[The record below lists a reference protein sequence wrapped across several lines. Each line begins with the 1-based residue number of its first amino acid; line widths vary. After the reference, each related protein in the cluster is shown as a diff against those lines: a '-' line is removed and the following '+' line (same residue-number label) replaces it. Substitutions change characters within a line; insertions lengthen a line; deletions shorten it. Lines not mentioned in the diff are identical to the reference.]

1 MYILH
6 KQTHTHGFK
15 YEIPVTLSLE
25 VRTIVPHYSEI
36 PNSIMST
43 YCSLCYT
50 IILESQFIATEYTDR
65 TLAYHS
71 ENLITGPKRDFKK
84 LKLTDTDVR
93 GHILQKAQHTP
104 KT

>member
-6 KQTHTHGFK
+6 KQTYTHGFK

-36 PNSIMST
+36 PNSILST

-50 IILESQFIATEYTDR
+50 IILGVSI
-65 TLAYHS
+65 HS
-71 ENLITGPKRDFKK
+71 HRIYRPNSGLPF
-84 LKLTDTDVR
+84 
-93 GHILQKAQHTP
+93 
-104 KT
+104 